1 MPRSLVAPFLYVVAL
16 PAALAACGYV
26 EIAPHGTSGGSG
38 GGAAV
43 TGTGGGAAVTGSGGG
58 AAVTGSG
65 GGAAVAGSGGGAAVT
80 GTGGAGAGGE
90 DAPSTGSTSTST
102 GPAPAP
108 SCAAAECAVRIAE
121 GAPNCAITAS
131 GKVFCWWRGVFR
143 QERLAGPVERP
154 GLGDV
159 VAASNHP
166 MHMCFLHADGRVSCQ
181 GSDINGPLLLR
192 SIPEEEISEVP
203 VVLPE
208 LEGVVQLSVGYE
220 VACGVLGSGNV
231 LCWGDPFSPLLGV
244 EGAGRMEAPV
254 PVTVTGVDDA
264 VQVGASHT
272 HTCALRGTGDVVC
285 WGRLTT
291 GETTDTAVR
300 VEGVE
305 GAVEIAAG
313 WSNDCARLATGKVV
327 CWGSDG
333 SSSHAEPV
341 EVPGLDD
348 AIQVS
353 AGYSRYCALRQ
364 GGRVVCWRFSARMT
378 LEAIDI
384 PEAVHVT
391 AGYKEACAALA
402 SGEIA
407 CWPTN
412 NRDVYVFGL

>member
-1 MPRSLVAPFLYVVAL
+1 MPRSIVAPFLYVVAL

-38 GGAAV
+38 GGP
-43 TGTGGGAAVTGSGGG
+43 
-58 AAVTGSG
+58 
-65 GGAAVAGSGGGAAVT
+65 AVAGS
-80 GTGGAGAGGE
+80 GGAGAGGE
-90 DAPSTGSTSTST
+90 DAPSTGSTS
-102 GPAPAP
+102 PAPAP

-131 GKVFCWWRGVFR
+131 GKVFCWWSGVLR

-159 VAASNHP
+159 VAASNHF
-166 MHMCFLHADGRVSCQ
+166 MHWCFLHADGRVSCQ

-203 VVLPE
+203 AVLPE
-208 LEGVVQLSVGYE
+208 LEGVVQLSVGFEY
-220 VACGVLGSGNV
+220 ACGVLGSGNV

-254 PVTVTGVDDA
+254 PVMVTGIDDA
-264 VQVGASHT
+264 VQVAASFT
-272 HTCALRGTGDVVC
+272 HACALRGTGEVVC

-305 GAVEIAAG
+305 GAVEIAAT
-313 WSNDCARLATGKVV
+313 WSDDCARLATGKVV
-327 CWGSDG
+327 CWGSDL
-333 SSSHAEPV
+333 SSSYAEPV

-353 AGYSRYCALRQ
+353 GGSSRYCALRQ

-391 AGYKEACAALA
+391 AGNEEACAALA

-407 CWPTN
+407 CWPTS